1 MNKKQF
7 IRTVAFLLI
16 VSTLLV
22 TLCDLFEFKN
32 NYVTERLDTYN
43 RLEEDTIDAVF
54 VGTSGID
61 RYWIAA
67 KAYEEKGMT
76 VFPYSSDGVP
86 VWDLIPML
94 NEASEKQNPQLVI
107 IDMRVFTVTY
117 DIENNKFDSNSR
129 RLTDAMSIF
138 SKSRLDAV
146 KRTLKYREMVGL
158 EDDET
163 TKLSF
168 YASFIKYHNLWE
180 SDDFTFAQLSN
191 SGSETM
197 GFFLR
202 PKSSI
207 KHIGK
212 NLKSFQTDERQSLD
226 PIAQECMDELLDYL
240 KGKEYKVLFID
251 TPHKVDEIEK
261 ARMNTM
267 CDIFDENGFDYLLYD
282 VEDGMLDTSVD
293 FYNDGHVNYYG
304 AEKFTENF
312 SDYLEENYD
321 LPDRRNDENC
331 KKDWDGVYDYIKS
344 EIKNLEA
351 LKANGDKSVG

>member
-7 IRTVAFLLI
+7 VRTVAFLLV
-16 VSTLLV
+16 VSTLIV

-32 NYVTERLDTYN
+32 NYVTERMDTYN
-43 RLEEDTIDAVF
+43 MLEENTVDAII
-54 VGTSGID
+54 VGTSGMD
-61 RYWIAA
+61 RYWIAS

-86 VWDLIPML
+86 VWDLIPMIE
-94 NEASEKQNPQLVI
+94 EATKKQNPELVI
-107 IDMRVFTVTY
+107 VDMRVFTVTY
-117 DIENNKFDSNSR
+117 DLENSKFDSNSR
-129 RLTDAMSIF
+129 RLIDAMSIF
-138 SKSRLDAV
+138 SKARLDAV
-146 KRTLKYREMVGL
+146 KRTLKYREFVGL
-158 EDDET
+158 EDDED

-180 SDDFTFAQLSN
+180 SDDFTFAQLLN

-202 PKSSI
+202 SKSSI
-207 KHIGK
+207 RHIGK
-212 NLKSFQTDERQSLD
+212 PVKSFRSEERQPLD
-226 PIAQECMDELLDYL
+226 PIPQECLEELLDYL
-240 KGKEYKVLFID
+240 KDKDYKVLFID
-251 TPHKVDEIEK
+251 TPHKVSEIETT
-261 ARMNTM
+261 RMNTM
-267 CDIFDENGFDYLLYD
+267 CDLFDEKGIDYLLYD
-282 VEDGMLDTSVD
+282 VEDGMLDTPVD

-304 AEKFTENF
+304 AEKFTAAF
-312 SDYLEENYD
+312 SEYLEENYD

-344 EIKNLEA
+344 EIKNWET